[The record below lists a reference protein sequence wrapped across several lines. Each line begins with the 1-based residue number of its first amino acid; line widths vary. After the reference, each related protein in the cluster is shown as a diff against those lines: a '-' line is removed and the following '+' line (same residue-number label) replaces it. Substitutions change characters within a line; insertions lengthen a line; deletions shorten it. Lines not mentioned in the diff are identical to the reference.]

1 MRCWVASSTSA
12 RTCAFRASR
21 FSTHSRVLSFSSSR
35 RRRWRSAS
43 WFSRSRFS
51 CRSSSTETLS
61 RPAGGKLRRIPRLI
75 KLPAGVLGIRRNA
88 SDNRVANSNSVTPHG
103 NRGSVSR
110 FAFIVFVVLVAV
122 LLDAGAPAFA
132 ERVSSPSP
140 AATNYTLALAADRRS
155 AERNETITY
164 TIWLNVSGGGSL
176 QLVGVNFTVDPDL
189 ILVETAV
196 TLPFSCGTNSSNA
209 TFAEW
214 QCSFLRSGRSYRFT
228 VPVLVD
234 GNATRGRSRMATT
247 QAIELCGGS
256 APPRIAQVRV
266 WILIGVLE
274 LHVVAD
280 PASPPVWGSR
290 ITFIMN
296 VIATDVDP
304 SDIQNLTAYNVH
316 ITIGISPLLEV
327 GSGTP
332 RLLNL
337 SYLTPS
343 ENVNVTFTGIVSS
356 NATVGDP
363 VWVNATVLYED
374 MANRSIGPK
383 FDEQILTVEAPPP
396 LRSDLT
402 SVLAVLA
409 FALLAILAAV
419 LIAPVLGE
427 RNLTIDEVFLV
438 HRSGILIQHLGRGP
452 GPGLR
457 RDDDL
462 VASMFVAIQEFV
474 RDSFQ
479 TKATLDELSFAGRK
493 AAVLRGRHL
502 VLAALVSRGNPRYL
516 FPQLK
521 AAERALE

>member
-1 MRCWVASSTSA
+1 
-12 RTCAFRASR
+12 
-21 FSTHSRVLSFSSSR
+21 
-35 RRRWRSAS
+35 
-43 WFSRSRFS
+43 
-51 CRSSSTETLS
+51 
-61 RPAGGKLRRIPRLI
+61 
-75 KLPAGVLGIRRNA
+75 
-88 SDNRVANSNSVTPHG
+88 
-103 NRGSVSR
+103 VSR
-110 FAFIVFVVLVAV
+110 IAFVGFVVLLAF
-122 LLDAGAPAFA
+122 LLDAAAPALA
-132 ERVSSPSP
+132 ERTPSPSP
-140 AATNYTLALAADRRS
+140 AATSYTLALAADRRS

-234 GNATRGRSRMATT
+234 GNATRGRSRIATT
-247 QAIELCGGS
+247 QAIELGGGA

-290 ITFIMN
+290 ITFIVNVTN

-409 FALLAILAAV
+409 FALLAIVAAV
-419 LIAPVLGE
+419 LIAPALGE

-438 HRSGILIQHLGRGP
+438 HRSGILIQHLSRGP

-457 RDDDL
+457 KDDDL

-474 RDSFQ
+474 RDSFH

-493 AAVLRGRHL
+493 AAVLRGRHV

-516 FPQLK
+516 FPQMR
-521 AAERALE
+521 AVERALEKAHGPALIDWNGRVAGLDQTGPILESFLSGGFRRMHGWWS

>member
-1 MRCWVASSTSA
+1 M
-12 RTCAFRASR
+12 
-21 FSTHSRVLSFSSSR
+21 
-35 RRRWRSAS
+35 
-43 WFSRSRFS
+43 
-51 CRSSSTETLS
+51 
-61 RPAGGKLRRIPRLI
+61 
-75 KLPAGVLGIRRNA
+75 
-88 SDNRVANSNSVTPHG
+88 
-103 NRGSVSR
+103 SR
-110 FAFIVFVVLVAV
+110 FAFIAFVVLMAV
-122 LLDAGAPAFA
+122 LLDAGAPVFA
-132 ERVSSPSP
+132 ERVPSPSP
-140 AATNYTLALAADRRS
+140 AATSYTLALAADRRS

-176 QLVGVNFTVDPDL
+176 QLVSVNFTVDPDL
-189 ILVETAV
+189 ILVETAI
-196 TLPFSCGTNSSNA
+196 TLPFACGTNSSNA
-209 TFAEW
+209 TFAAW

-234 GNATRGRSRMATT
+234 ANATRGRSRIAIV
-247 QAIELCGGS
+247 QAIELGGG
-256 APPRIAQVRV
+256 PVTPRTAQVRV
-266 WILIGVLE
+266 WILIGVLA
-274 LHVVAD
+274 LQVGAD
-280 PASPPVWGSR
+280 PASPPVMGSR
-290 ITFIMN
+290 ITFVVNVTN

-304 SDIQNLTAYNVH
+304 ADIQNFTAYNVR

-327 GSGTP
+327 GSATP
-332 RLLNL
+332 RLLVL

-343 ENVNVTFTGIVSS
+343 ENVNVNFTGIVSS

-363 VWVNATVLYED
+363 VWVNATVVYED

-383 FDEQILTVEAPPP
+383 FEEQLLTVQAPPP
-396 LRSDLT
+396 LRTDLT

-457 RDDDL
+457 KDDDL

-493 AAVLRGRHL
+493 AAVLRGRHV
-502 VLAALVSRGNPRYL
+502 VLAALVSRGSPRYL
-516 FPQLK
+516 FPQMK
-521 AAERALE
+521 AVERALEKAHGPALVDWDGRVTGLDQAGPILESFLSGGFRRMHGWWR

>member
-1 MRCWVASSTSA
+1 
-12 RTCAFRASR
+12 
-21 FSTHSRVLSFSSSR
+21 
-35 RRRWRSAS
+35 
-43 WFSRSRFS
+43 
-51 CRSSSTETLS
+51 
-61 RPAGGKLRRIPRLI
+61 
-75 KLPAGVLGIRRNA
+75 
-88 SDNRVANSNSVTPHG
+88 
-103 NRGSVSR
+103 VSR
-110 FAFIVFVVLVAV
+110 FAFIAFVVLMAI

-132 ERVSSPSP
+132 ERVRSPSP
-140 AATNYTLALAADRRS
+140 VATSYTLALAADRRS
-155 AERNETITY
+155 AERNETIAY

-176 QLVGVNFTVDPDL
+176 QLVSVNFTVEPDL
-189 ILVETAV
+189 ILVETAI
-196 TLPFSCGTNSSNA
+196 TLPFACGTNSSNA
-209 TFAEW
+209 TFAAW

-234 GNATRGRSRMATT
+234 ANATRGRSRIAIV
-247 QAIELCGGS
+247 QAIELGGG
-256 APPRIAQVRV
+256 PVTPRTAQVRV
-266 WILIGVLE
+266 WILIGVLA
-274 LHVVAD
+274 LQVGAD
-280 PASPPVWGSR
+280 PASPPVMGSR
-290 ITFIMN
+290 ITFVVNVTN

-304 SDIQNLTAYNVH
+304 ADIQNFTAYNVR

-327 GSGTP
+327 GSATP
-332 RLLNL
+332 RLLVL

-343 ENVNVTFTGIVSS
+343 ENVNVNFTGIVSS

-363 VWVNATVLYED
+363 VWVNATVVYED

-383 FDEQILTVEAPPP
+383 FEEQLLTVQAPPP
-396 LRSDLT
+396 LRTDLT

-457 RDDDL
+457 KDDDL

-493 AAVLRGRHL
+493 AAVLRGRHV
-502 VLAALVSRGNPRYL
+502 VLAALVSRGSPRYL
-516 FPQLK
+516 FPQMK
-521 AAERALE
+521 AVERALEKAHGPALLDWDGRVTGLDQAGPILESFLSGGFRRMHGWWR

>member
-1 MRCWVASSTSA
+1 M
-12 RTCAFRASR
+12 
-21 FSTHSRVLSFSSSR
+21 
-35 RRRWRSAS
+35 
-43 WFSRSRFS
+43 
-51 CRSSSTETLS
+51 
-61 RPAGGKLRRIPRLI
+61 
-75 KLPAGVLGIRRNA
+75 
-88 SDNRVANSNSVTPHG
+88 
-103 NRGSVSR
+103 SR

-132 ERVSSPSP
+132 ERVPSPSP

-155 AERNETITY
+155 AERNETISY
-164 TIWLNVSGGGSL
+164 TIRLNVSGGGSL
-176 QLVGVNFTVDPDL
+176 QLVSVNFTVDPDL
-189 ILVETAV
+189 ILVETAI
-196 TLPFSCGTNSSNA
+196 TLPFACGTNSSNA
-209 TFAEW
+209 TFAAW

-234 GNATRGRSRMATT
+234 ANATRGRSRIAIA
-247 QAIELCGGS
+247 QAIELGGGP
-256 APPRIAQVRV
+256 ATPRTAQVRV
-266 WILIGVLE
+266 WILIGVLA
-274 LHVVAD
+274 LQVGAD
-280 PASPPVWGSR
+280 PASPPVMGSR
-290 ITFIMN
+290 ITFVVNVTN

-304 SDIQNLTAYNVH
+304 ADIQNFTAYNVR

-327 GSGTP
+327 GSATP
-332 RLLNL
+332 RLLLL

-343 ENVNVTFTGIVSS
+343 ENVNVNFTGIVSS

-363 VWVNATVLYED
+363 VWVNATVVYED

-383 FDEQILTVEAPPP
+383 FEEQLLTVQAPPP
-396 LRSDLT
+396 LRTDLT

-438 HRSGILIQHLGRGP
+438 HRSGILIQHVGRGP
-452 GPGLR
+452 GPDLR
-457 RDDDL
+457 KDDDL

-493 AAVLRGRHL
+493 AAVLRGRHV

-516 FPQLK
+516 FPQMK
-521 AAERALE
+521 AVERALEKAHGPALVDWDGRVAGLDQAGPILESFLSGGFRRMHGWWR